1 LKKLLPILLVLYA
14 SVFLQQMA
22 KVTSEGDQSQLKWID
37 DGRKGQLDRM
47 QLFKSY
53 SKTYID
59 ELEKK
64 LILEKAEMNT
74 LSKVSNGISILSLAV
89 CFLLTIML
97 LRERKFR
104 FVLEKN
110 DGFYVMMFSLF
121 LGAITYFIS
130 IYFLDGKWL
139 SPNESQDLSSYYI
152 VTIFFLT
159 PNLLGLSFFLNKKE
173 LEKGWHLQ
181 RWKYRL
187 SLYFLILSLSAVAF
201 ILLGLLITPDLSGN
215 IT

>member
-1 LKKLLPILLVLYA
+1 
-14 SVFLQQMA
+14 LQ
-22 KVTSEGDQSQLKWID
+22 WIK
-37 DGRKGQLDRM
+37 DGRAGKGERIRM
-47 QLFKSY
+47 FKTYPKS
-53 SKTYID
+53 YID

-110 DGFYVMMFSLF
+110 DGFYLMMFSLF
-121 LGAITYFIS
+121 LVAITYFIS

-159 PNLLGLSFFLNKKE
+159 PILLGLSLFLNKKE
-173 LEKGWHLQ
+173 LAKGWHLQ
-181 RWKYRL
+181 RWRYRL
-187 SLYFLILSLSAVAF
+187 SLYFLILSLSAVVF
-201 ILLGLLITPDLSGN
+201 ILLGLLMTPDLSGN

>member
-1 LKKLLPILLVLYA
+1 MLVLYA

-64 LILEKAEMNT
+64 LTSEKAEMNT
-74 LSKVSNGISILSLAV
+74 LSKVSKWIAILSLAV

-104 FVLEKN
+104 FELERN
-110 DGFYVMMFSLF
+110 DGFYVMIFSLF
-121 LGAITYFIS
+121 LVAITYFIS

-139 SPNESQDLSSYYI
+139 SPNESQDLSLYYI
-152 VTIFFLT
+152 VTVFFLT
-159 PNLLGLSFFLNKKE
+159 PILLCLSLFLNKKE
-173 LEKGWHLQ
+173 LAKGWQ
-181 RWKYRL
+181 NNRWKYRF
-187 SLYFLILSLSAVAF
+187 SLYFLLLALALVLIF
-201 ILLGLLITPDLSGN
+201 LLGILMTPDLSGN

>member
-1 LKKLLPILLVLYA
+1 MLVLYA

-22 KVTSEGDQSQLKWID
+22 KVTSEGNQSKLKWID
-37 DGRKGQLDRM
+37 DGRKEQLDRM
-47 QLFKSY
+47 QLFKTY

-64 LILEKAEMNT
+64 LILENADMNT
-74 LSKVSNGISILSLAV
+74 LSKVSKGIAILSLAV
-89 CFLLTIML
+89 FSLLTIL
-97 LRERKFR
+97 FLRERKFH

-121 LGAITYFIS
+121 LVAITYFIS

-159 PNLLGLSFFLNKKE
+159 PILLGLSFFLNKHELKKE
-173 LEKGWHLQ
+173 WHQ
-181 RWKYRL
+181 HKWKYRL
-187 SLYFLILSLSAVAF
+187 SLYFLILSLSAVTF
-201 ILLGLLITPDLSGN
+201 ILLGLLMTPDLSGN
-215 IT
+215 MT

>member
-1 LKKLLPILLVLYA
+1 
-14 SVFLQQMA
+14 MA
-22 KVTSEGDQSQLKWID
+22 KVTSEGNQSQLKWINNS
-37 DGRKGQLDRM
+37 RKGQLDRM

-74 LSKVSNGISILSLAV
+74 LSKASKGIAFFSLAV
-89 CFLLTIML
+89 SFLLTIKL
-97 LRERKFR
+97 LRKRKFR

-110 DGFYVMMFSLF
+110 DGIYMMMFSLS
-121 LGAITYFIS
+121 LVAITYFIS
-130 IYFLDGKWL
+130 IYFLDWKWL
-139 SPNESQDLSSYYI
+139 SPNESQDLSSYYV

-159 PNLLGLSFFLNKKE
+159 PILLGLSFFLNKKE
-173 LEKGWHLQ
+173 LAKEFQ
-181 RWKYRL
+181 NNRWKYRL

-201 ILLGLLITPDLSGN
+201 ILLGLLMTPDLSGN

>member
-1 LKKLLPILLVLYA
+1 LLVLYA

-74 LSKVSNGISILSLAV
+74 LSKVSKGISILSMIA
-89 CFLLTIML
+89 CFLLIIKFI
-97 LRERKFR
+97 RERNFR
-104 FVLEKN
+104 FVHEKN
-110 DGFYVMMFSLF
+110 DGLYVMMFSLF
-121 LGAITYFIS
+121 LVIITYFIS
-130 IYFLDGKWL
+130 IYFLDGEWL
-139 SPNESQDLSSYYI
+139 SPNESQHLSLYYI
-152 VTIFFLT
+152 LTVFFLT
-159 PNLLGLSFFLNKKE
+159 PVLLSISYCLNKKE
-173 LEKGWHLQ
+173 LKKGWHSN
-181 RWKYRL
+181 RWKYRF
-187 SLYFLILSLSAVAF
+187 SLYFLLLASALVLF
-201 ILLGLLITPDLSGN
+201 FLLGILMTPDLSGN